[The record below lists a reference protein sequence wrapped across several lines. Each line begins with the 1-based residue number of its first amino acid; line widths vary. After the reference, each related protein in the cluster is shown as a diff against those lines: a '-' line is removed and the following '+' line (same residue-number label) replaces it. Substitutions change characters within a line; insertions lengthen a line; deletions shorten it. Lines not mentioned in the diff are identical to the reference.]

1 MRSYLLKN
9 LLFTS
14 FFEIYTQSGTGCV
27 LHSLNLA
34 MKLKFSR
41 SGICS
46 RQKDGARLYG
56 VKLC

>member
-1 MRSYLLKN
+1 
-9 LLFTS
+9 
-14 FFEIYTQSGTGCV
+14 
-27 LHSLNLA
+27 

-46 RQKDGARLYG
+46 RQKDGARLYD